1 MQEKMLT
8 GRHSMKKSG
17 LFTIKYPSNWFPS
30 KIDESTELINMFF
43 AYQGQ
48 GSSFATLNL
57 VGGGESIFTN
67 VTDLLDSYSAQ
78 RQTYEK
84 YQLVGALECDK
95 YMINGINACSHIET
109 FKFELP
115 DYREKP
121 LVNQLTVGT
130 IDDDGTEYILI
141 YTAPKKIFDNF
152 LPVVEEMIKSFNVTS
167 SIPSSEGKSTQGT
180 SDSPELPPL
189 TQSPTVKKL

>member
-1 MQEKMLT
+1 
-8 GRHSMKKSG
+8 
-17 LFTIKYPSNWFPS
+17 
-30 KIDESTELINMFF
+30 
-43 AYQGQ
+43 
-48 GSSFATLNL
+48 
-57 VGGGESIFTN
+57 
-67 VTDLLDSYSAQ
+67 
-78 RQTYEK
+78 
-84 YQLVGALECDK
+84 
-95 YMINGINACSHIET
+95 MINGINACSHIET

-121 LVNQLTVGT
+121 LVNQLTIGT